1 MPTVLDNSTTFVAQT
16 TVVTAGWLN
25 DVNAS
30 VWEGNMLPTTQA
42 TAGGTT
48 GDGLKIGIDTNF
60 GIFFGQGAPTLSAY
74 KGSLYLR
81 TDGSTTN
88 DRMYVNTNGST
99 TWTAV
104 TTAA

>member
-1 MPTVLDNSTTFVAQT
+1 MILFLYKNAYNHHLSMIIAPSIGYVSGGATNQRMIFGSDST
-16 TVVTAGWLN
+16 
-25 DVNAS
+25 
-30 VWEGNMLPTTQA
+30 
-42 TAGGTT
+42 
-48 GDGLKIGIDTNF
+48 F
-60 GIFFGQGAPTLSAY
+60 GVYWGAGAPTVSAS

-81 TDGSTTN
+81 TDGTTTN